1 MHLKKGKKI
10 KFFLYSLL
18 IIFLTSTNNY
28 NYKFSDPF
36 NIKHIYINGF
46 SDKKNDLIKNE
57 IGEVFKKNIFFINNV
72 YFKKLTERSDVKYL
86 NVKKNYPN
94 KLIIN
99 IIPAKPVCI
108 ILVENNKIFLGDN
121 GKKLDVETEDYD
133 LPIIMGSTNIGNIFE
148 VVNLLILS
156 TFDYSSIDKIIFFKS
171 GRFDV
176 ILKNK
181 VIIKFPIK
189 YNLKIINFIS
199 NLSREKRF
207 NNSKIID
214 FRINNRIIKYE

>member
-28 NYKFSDPF
+28 NYKISDPF

-72 YFKKLTERSDVKYL
+72 YFKKLIERSDVKYL
-86 NVKKNYPN
+86 DIKKNYPN

-133 LPIIMGSTNIGNIFE
+133 LPTIMGSANIGNIFE

-156 TFDYSSIDKIIFFKS
+156 KFDYSSIDKIIFFKS

>member
-28 NYKFSDPF
+28 NYKISDPF

-133 LPIIMGSTNIGNIFE
+133 LPTIMGSANIGNIFE

-156 TFDYSSIDKIIFFKS
+156 KFDYSSIDKIIFFKS

>member
-133 LPIIMGSTNIGNIFE
+133 LPTIMGSANIGNIFE

-156 TFDYSSIDKIIFFKS
+156 KFDYSSIDKIIFFKS

>member
-28 NYKFSDPF
+28 NYKISDPF

-72 YFKKLTERSDVKYL
+72 YFKKLIERSDVKYL
-86 NVKKNYPN
+86 DIKKNYPN

>member
-1 MHLKKGKKI
+1 MRLKKGKKI

-18 IIFLTSTNNY
+18 IIFLSSTNNY

-133 LPIIMGSTNIGNIFE
+133 LPTIMGSANIGNIFE

-156 TFDYSSIDKIIFFKS
+156 KFDYSSIDKIIFFKS